1 MRILLKVSRFESSKT
16 EKLYSDICNTTCVRI
31 IMIDVITDQYD
42 LLSSALVNFVGGLF
56 PDGLEP
62 MT

>member
-1 MRILLKVSRFESSKT
+1 
-16 EKLYSDICNTTCVRI
+16 
-31 IMIDVITDQYD
+31 MIDVITDQYD